1 MLSLSAPQDGN
12 TALHEASW
20 HGFSQSVKLLVKAG
34 ANVLAK
40 NKVRPAGASPHPQ
53 VRVAAGCRLAE
64 PRAQGT
70 QNWRDADAWHAHVS
84 TARVSTARVSTA
96 HMVSVVS
103 KSLLGGLGFL
113 GTLGAL
119 LGVGSLDGGCPPGD
133 REGTI
138 AFLLLSLCLP
148 SPAPPHV
155 SPFHFSPPP
164 PTLLTDVSLDFR
176 SLVAH

>member
-64 PRAQGT
+64 PRARDT
-70 QNWRDADAWHAHVS
+70 QNWRDADAWHACVS
-84 TARVSTARVSTA
+84 TARV
-96 HMVSVVS
+96 VSVVS
-103 KSLLGGLGFL
+103 VVSESLLGGLGFL
-113 GTLGAL
+113 GTLGA
-119 LGVGSLDGGCPPGD
+119 S
-133 REGTI
+133 
-138 AFLLLSLCLP
+138 A
-148 SPAPPHV
+148 
-155 SPFHFSPPP
+155 
-164 PTLLTDVSLDFR
+164 
-176 SLVAH
+176 LVETGKAR